1 MRVVQASIGESRNYL
16 ADNQDLAALKE
27 EIVRACAAG
36 GAFVDVRLSGDRLLS
51 ILVSAST
58 PVTFEVMDVG
68 EEEFLDDEASENGRL
83 HFDGDY
89 WVD

>member
-1 MRVVQASIGESRNYL
+1 MRVVQASIGDSRNYL

-27 EIVRACAAG
+27 EIVRACVAG

-58 PVTFEVMDVG
+58 PVTFEVMDVD
-68 EEEFLDDEASENGRL
+68 EEEFLDDEITEAGRL
-83 HFDGDY
+83 HIDGDY
-89 WVD
+89 WVE